1 MLEGLPFSKLAGGG
15 NDFVMIDHREAR
27 LENPSALTRAICTRR
42 LSVGGDGLVLLEH
55 SDVASFRMRYINAD
69 GSETEFCGNGTRC
82 AARFAREIGLADEE
96 MTIETGAGVV
106 RARIEPTGEVVLEL
120 DPPSQW
126 QPHRS
131 LRTAAEGSVEGS
143 YLMVG
148 VPHYVLFREGAGFW
162 TDPIEK
168 PGAEIRRHPDL
179 GTAGANVNFARIDGP
194 GNMSVRTWERGVEGE
209 TLSCGSGVTASVAA
223 AALLGM
229 VESPV
234 SVRTRSGVTLTVSFE
249 RHGEALGRMQ
259 LRGDARIVFS
269 ARITPETVTGFDPDW
284 VREPRD

>member
-15 NDFVMIDHREAR
+15 NDFVMIDHRESR

-42 LSVGGDGLVLLEH
+42 LSVGADGLVLIELSE
-55 SDVASFRMRYINAD
+55 VASFRMRYINAD

-82 AARFAREIGLADEE
+82 AARFAREIGLAGEE
-96 MTIETGAGVV
+96 MTIETGAGIVG
-106 RARIEPTGEVVLEL
+106 ARIEPDDEVVLDL

-126 QPHRS
+126 QLHRP
-131 LRTAAEGSVEGS
+131 LETASGGRVHGS
-143 YLMVG
+143 YLVVG
-148 VPHYVLFREGAGFW
+148 VPHYVLLREGGGFW
-162 TDPIEK
+162 TDPIEAA
-168 PGAEIRRHPDL
+168 GAEIRRHPDL
-179 GTAGANVNFARIDGP
+179 GTAGANVNFVRIDDP
-194 GNMSVRTWERGVEGE
+194 GRMSVRTWERGVEGE

-223 AALLGM
+223 AALQGM

-234 SVRTRSGVTLTVSFE
+234 SIRTRSGVTLTVSFE
-249 RHGEALGRMQ
+249 RQGDALGRMQ

-284 VREPRD
+284 VREPRG